1 MAHWAHLG
9 GMVTGFVYL
18 RFGDRISRGAERL
31 LFKDKGPR
39 VTVEQ
44 GDAPAY
50 ASKSKRARR
59 RPRADGDSL
68 DRVDSILDKI
78 REEGIDALTDE
89 EREFLDE
96 MSRRY
101 RETPKRTFH

>member
-1 MAHWAHLG
+1 
-9 GMVTGFVYL
+9 
-18 RFGDRISRGAERL
+18 
-31 LFKDKGPR
+31 
-39 VTVEQ
+39 
-44 GDAPAY
+44 
-50 ASKSKRARR
+50 
-59 RPRADGDSL
+59 
-68 DRVDSILDKI
+68 VDSILDKI